1 MAGEMQKSASFVSTR
16 TGVTEDNQPLMRSV
30 VSMGGHRYTGDDD
43 EGRFNGWVGVGGGQH
58 GWLDRG

>member
-43 EGRFNGWVGVGGGQH
+43 EGRFNGWVGGGGRH

>member
-43 EGRFNGWVGVGGGQH
+43 EGRFNGCVSGGAA
-58 GWLDRG
+58 